1 MARRVGKYKLS
12 DRDAKLFDLDES
24 TINTSGTNLTLSGEL
39 NVNGGIKCDTNKFIV
54 ADTTGNVTMAGTLAA
69 NGHITIGDAINIG
82 TNTSTGTK
90 IGTGTDQKIGFF
102 NATPVAQQ
110 DTTGTTT
117 GFSAGSGT
125 AVKAGSTFTGNV
137 GSEAY
142 TVGDIVKALK
152 ALGFLAS

>member
-1 MARRVGKYKLS
+1 M
-12 DRDAKLFDLDES
+12 D
-24 TINTSGTNLTLSGEL
+24 
-39 NVNGGIKCDTNKFIV
+39 
-54 ADTTGNVTMAGTLAA
+54 GTLAA
-69 NGHITIGDAINIG
+69 NGNITIGDGINII
-82 TNTSTGTK
+82 TNTSNGTK
-90 IGTGTDQKIGFF
+90 IGTATGQKIGFY

-117 GFSAGSGT
+117 GFSQQSGT

-137 GSEAY
+137 GSAAY